1 VKVYEK
7 ITGRATTFEKKA
19 LSRGLVQITIKETG
33 SEKQLLVNE
42 FVGNGNW
49 TGLWSRCFGD
59 QRALPENVRNACG
72 RSEPQP
78 DAESMLRMARQD
90 VQRQIERSLTQ
101 FYRI

>member
-1 VKVYEK
+1 
-7 ITGRATTFEKKA
+7 TTFDKKA
-19 LSRGLVQITIKETG
+19 QSRGLVQITIKELA

-49 TGLWSRCFGD
+49 TGTWSRCSGD
-59 QRALPENVRNACG
+59 QRALPESVRNGCG

-78 DAESMLRMARQD
+78 DSESMLRMARQD